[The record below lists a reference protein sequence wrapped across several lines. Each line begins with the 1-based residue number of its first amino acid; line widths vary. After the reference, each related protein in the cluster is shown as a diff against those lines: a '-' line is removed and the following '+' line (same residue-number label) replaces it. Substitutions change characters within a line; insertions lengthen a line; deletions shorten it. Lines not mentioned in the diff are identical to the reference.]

1 MELYDYQVSH
11 ATALTESLLNYGVA
25 KDASD
30 TGTGKTI
37 VACVVAGN
45 LDLSRVIVV
54 CPKSVIPS
62 WKRWLSQTAYKP
74 DGATPT
80 SFVIN
85 YESLRTGNHACL
97 IRKKKSFMWNAPR
110 KTLII
115 FDEDHKCKGRL
126 TLNARML
133 YAARKGGFPT
143 LLLGATSFASPLEMD
158 AIGYALGLHRGYR
171 SYVDWLVKCCGCYK
185 DRWGSWKNPPQ
196 ARYESVLQA
205 IHDYIFPKRG
215 SRMLISDIPDFPRNN
230 IIIDTYAVKDPEAV
244 ARAYVE
250 IEKHWD
256 ALQERKLD
264 DGEGALVEML
274 RARQEIEL
282 AKIPI
287 LIDLTKS
294 DMHARMSVVI
304 FVNFRGTLEI
314 LEEKL
319 KSVDPHI
326 ATIHGG
332 QTVDE
337 RQRSIDDFQANG
349 ASILIA
355 TIGSGGV
362 GISLH
367 DTTGEHPRSAL
378 ICPSFSAIELRQSLG
393 RIHRNGSRSVAT
405 QRIILASET
414 IEDAVCMKLKDKLLA
429 IDTINDTDLNPF
441 DQNGL

>member
-1 MELYDYQVSH
+1 
-11 ATALTESLLNYGVA
+11 
-25 KDASD
+25 
-30 TGTGKTI
+30 
-37 VACVVAGN
+37 
-45 LDLSRVIVV
+45 
-54 CPKSVIPS
+54 
-62 WKRWLSQTAYKP
+62 
-74 DGATPT
+74 
-80 SFVIN
+80 
-85 YESLRTGNHACL
+85 
-97 IRKKKSFMWNAPR
+97 
-110 KTLII
+110 
-115 FDEDHKCKGRL
+115 
-126 TLNARML
+126 
-133 YAARKGGFPT
+133 
-143 LLLGATSFASPLEMD
+143 
-158 AIGYALGLHRGYR
+158 
-171 SYVDWLVKCCGCYK
+171 
-185 DRWGSWKNPPQ
+185 
-196 ARYESVLQA
+196 
-205 IHDYIFPKRG
+205 
-215 SRMLISDIPDFPRNN
+215 
-230 IIIDTYAVKDPEAV
+230 
-244 ARAYVE
+244 
-250 IEKHWD
+250 
-256 ALQERKLD
+256 
-264 DGEGALVEML
+264 
-274 RARQEIEL
+274 
-282 AKIPI
+282 
-287 LIDLTKS
+287 
-294 DMHARMSVVI
+294 MSVVI